1 MKKLV
6 IGGAGFVGSVLVE
19 KLLERGFEVIVFDN
33 LRFGYSDNVKDLPVE
48 FITGDVLNPKI
59 LHLYMEQVDVVYY
72 MATVNIIA
80 AENDYSDCITNN
92 ITGVNNIL
100 DIVSKYKHIKRFVY
114 TSTSSIYGNGVDI
127 EEDSKTDFLNIYA
140 ATKYAGECLCRLYE
154 NTTNLPLTII
164 RYTNV
169 YGKNQRPNS
178 PYCGVVG
185 KFIEKAVL
193 GKNIEINGD
202 GKQYRDFMYADDAA
216 NLTID
221 LSMLESSI
229 GEDINFNTNNSL
241 TILEVAQMVKKLT
254 NSTSEIVTIPE
265 RKIDNIK
272 YRKLK
277 NDKLLSL
284 IDVEFVDIETGITE
298 TIKWYKENYI
308 NEIQHSINIL

>member
-6 IGGAGFVGSVLVE
+6 IGGSGFVGSILVE

-33 LRFGYSDNVKDLPVE
+33 LRFGYSKNIKHLPVE
-48 FITGDVLNPKI
+48 FIKGDVITPKV
-59 LHLYMEQVDVVYY
+59 LEDYMDRVDVVYY

-80 AENDYSDCITNN
+80 AENNYSDCINNN

-100 DIVSKYKHIKRFVY
+100 EIVSKYKNIKRFVY

-127 EEDSKTDFLNIYA
+127 TEDSKLKFLNIYA
-140 ATKYAGECLCRLYE
+140 TTKYSSECLCRLYE
-154 NTTNLPLTII
+154 STENLPITIL

-169 YGKNQRPNS
+169 YGKNQRPES
-178 PYCGVVG
+178 PYCGVIGRFVQ
-185 KFIEKAVL
+185 KAVL
-193 GKNIEINGD
+193 GEDIQINGD
-202 GKQYRDFMYADDAA
+202 GKQYRDFMYVDDVA

-221 LSMLESSI
+221 ISLMDESL
-229 GEDINFNTNNSL
+229 GQDVNFSTNNSV
-241 TILEVAQMVKKLT
+241 TILEVAELVKKLS
-254 NSTSEIVTIPE
+254 NSNSEIVTIPE

-284 IDVEFVDIETGITE
+284 TNIDFISIESGLNK
-298 TIKWYKENYI
+298 TIEWFKKNYTH
-308 NEIQHSINIL
+308 EI